1 VRGFHVET
9 YYLIWYH
16 FDLYIDEGARI
27 ELCVD
32 DAKGNRL
39 LSIIAEDPELQVFDR
54 VVIHGEHPYYIDYIK
69 VVKV

>member
-1 VRGFHVET
+1 MRVP
-9 YYLIWYH
+9 
-16 FDLYIDEGARI
+16 
-27 ELCVD
+27 ELSY
-32 DAKGNRL
+32 ASMTQKGTEL